1 MLNNLIQ
8 RDREIHWLIVK
19 ILGFC
24 CRGWDNAPENTIKQ
38 FIKFCT
44 KAKSI
49 RSNCFRDIC
58 CRDLSV
64 IFLSRAIKNRWKMNQ
79 LSFLS
84 HRVTSSHCSEL
95 YYKNCYCRWQKWDN
109 KTNKYRNAVNR
120 AHKSQFSINFISHFW
135 TKTKQ
140 FLAADVFMLAAAV
153 HWKMH
158 FRNLSMALCSVL
170 ANAVSVFKFSNFRW
184 KF

>member
-1 MLNNLIQ
+1 MLQKTPLNSSLIFAQ
-8 RDREIHWLIVK
+8 KPNRFDQIVSELSAVETFRWFFFRERSKIVGKWINCPFSLAVWHLLIVPR
-19 ILGFC
+19 F
-24 CRGWDNAPENTIKQ
+24 
-38 FIKFCT
+38 
-44 KAKSI
+44 
-49 RSNCFRDIC
+49 
-58 CRDLSV
+58 
-64 IFLSRAIKNRWKMNQ
+64 
-79 LSFLS
+79 
-84 HRVTSSHCSEL
+84 

-158 FRNLSMALCSVL
+158 FWNLSMALCSVL
-170 ANAVSVFKFSNFRW
+170 ANAVSVFKFSSFRW